1 MLEELKQTDWWPL
14 LLQAMGEQYWQEVET
29 FLERVYAQG
38 TVYPPRELVFNAL
51 LTTSLAQTK
60 VVILG
65 QDPYPNANQAMGL
78 SFSVPANQ
86 PLPKSLVNIYKELED
101 DTGVLAP
108 SNGDLTSWAEQGVL
122 LLNTVLTVPAGER
135 NGHAHILWE
144 QLTDAI
150 IKIVAKQNQPVA
162 FVLWGKPAQAKE
174 VLIEQSQQHLIIAS
188 PHPSPLS
195 SYRGF
200 FGSKPFTRV
209 NDFLV
214 QQGITPISWS

>member
-1 MLEELKQTDWWPL
+1 MLDELKQTDWWPL
-14 LLQAMGEQYWQEVET
+14 LLQAMGEQYWHEVEM
-29 FLERVYAQG
+29 FLEQVYAQG

-51 LTTSLAQTK
+51 LTTPLAQTK

-101 DTGVLAP
+101 DTGMLAP
-108 SNGDLTSWAEQGVL
+108 SNGDLTSWAAQGVL

-135 NGHAHILWE
+135 NGHAQILWE

-162 FVLWGKPAQAKE
+162 FILWGKPAQGKE
-174 VLIEQSQQHLIIAS
+174 ALIEQTLQHLIIAS

-200 FGSKPFTRV
+200 FGSKPFTRA

-214 QQGITPISWS
+214 QQGVTPISWS